1 MKKIFLAFSSF
12 ALAGFLVAC
21 GSKNDEQVSNELKK
35 QVLMYAQK
43 VKFTQ
48 SGENNLSENG
58 VFVLSYLNFAL
69 ENEEKHDIFALAVSP
84 KETNTSTLRAF
95 MDEKEAQIS
104 PLDEQLKKFVVDSDY
119 AAFYKLTFP
128 FKDDAFI
135 SVRLCLAAECFELGF
150 QKYSKSLYFRS
161 ADVDTLYN

>member
-1 MKKIFLAFSSF
+1 MKKLFLAFSSF
-12 ALAGFLVAC
+12 VLAGFLAAC
-21 GSKNDEQVSNELKK
+21 GSKNDEQVNVELKK

-95 MDEKEAQIS
+95 MDDKEAQIS